1 MLSCI
6 ISNDLIKGQSETYII
21 ISNMARVERDY
32 NWLL

>member
-1 MLSCI
+1 MLLCI
-6 ISNDLIKGQSETYII
+6 ISNDLIKGQSERYII